1 VYLRVYLRVYYSLSV
16 TPGLRRV
23 LTKEGI
29 KVINIAGITGIPAGI
44 TEIMRRREAGF
55 PLETL

>member
-1 VYLRVYLRVYYSLSV
+1 MYLRVYLRVYYSLSV